1 MDYRKITLFLLLAF
15 TLSILGWYLPGWFLE
30 ADNLFLPNLRV
41 ALYSWGPA
49 LAALIV
55 HRQLYQGSMRRYG
68 WNRKHFSLRWIALA
82 MAMPVLVIL
91 GSLGLVYLLGEWL
104 HLPGFGEI
112 VLGAGGQG
120 NGTLTSLYL
129 STIPDLI
136 ALGLPPEIG
145 SVLLIIALVSIVGGA
160 TVSLIWLSGQELGW
174 RGFMLVETRSLGFLG
189 SNLIIGALWGLWLF
203 PLFLFQQPDLLSLD
217 ELAWHFLATIGFGI
231 AAAFPAAWLAIR
243 SRSIYAS
250 ATFLGVFNNL
260 APLALFFTYDGHP
273 LIASPQGL
281 AGMLVLMLITFLI
294 IRFDKGMTEGYD
306 KWVF

>member
-1 MDYRKITLFLLLAF
+1 MNYRKITLFLLLAF
-15 TLSILGWYLPGWFLE
+15 PLSILGWYVPGWFLE
-30 ADNLFLPNLRV
+30 ADSLFLPTLRT

-55 HRQLYQGSMRRYG
+55 HRQLYEGSMRRYG
-68 WNRKHFSLRWIALA
+68 WNRKYFSLRWIGLSV
-82 MAMPVLVIL
+82 AMPIAIIL
-91 GSLGLVYLLGEWL
+91 GSLGVIYLMGEWL

-112 VLGAGGQG
+112 VLGVGGQG
-120 NGTLTSLYL
+120 NGTLTSLYI

-145 SVLLIIALVSIVGGA
+145 SLLLILALVSIVGGA
-160 TVSLIWLSGQELGW
+160 TVSLLWLSGQELGW

-189 SNLIIGALWGLWLF
+189 SNLVIGGLWGLWLF
-203 PLFLFQQPDLLSLD
+203 PLLLFHQTDLLGLE
-217 ELAWHFLATIGFGI
+217 ELAWQLMSTIGFGI
-231 AAAFPAAWLAIR
+231 AAAFPAAWLTIR

-260 APLALFFTYDGHP
+260 APIALFFTYDGNP

-281 AGMLVLMLITFLI
+281 AGMLVMMLLTFCI
-294 IRFDKGMTEGYD
+294 IRFDKQMVDRYD
-306 KWVF
+306 EWVF

>member
-1 MDYRKITLFLLLAF
+1 MDYQKITLFLLFALS
-15 TLSILGWYLPGWFLE
+15 LSILGWYVPGWLID
-30 ADNLFLPNLRV
+30 ADSLFLPTLRT

-55 HRQLYQGSMRRYG
+55 HRQMYQGSMRRYG

-82 MAMPVLVIL
+82 IAMPILVIL
-91 GSLGLVYLLGEWL
+91 GSLGVIFLLGEWL

-112 VLGAGGQG
+112 VLGVGGQG
-120 NGTLTSLYL
+120 SGTLSSPYL
-129 STIPDLI
+129 LFIPDLL

-145 SVLLIIALVSIVGGA
+145 SILLLLTLFSIAGGA

-189 SNLIIGALWGLWLF
+189 SNLVIGGLWGLWLF
-203 PLFLFQQPDLLSLD
+203 PLFLFQQSDLLGF
-217 ELAWHFLATIGFGI
+217 EALAWNLLATIGFGV
-231 AAAFPAAWLAIR
+231 AAAFPAAWLTIR

-260 APLALFFTYDGHP
+260 APIALFFTYDGNP

-281 AGMLVLMLITFLI
+281 AGMLVLLLITFLI
-294 IRFDKGMTEGYD
+294 VRFDKGMTDNYD

>member
-1 MDYRKITLFLLLAF
+1 MDYRKITLFLLFAF
-15 TLSILGWYLPGWFLE
+15 SLSILGWYVPGWLLD
-30 ADNLFLPNLRV
+30 ADSLFLPTLRI

-55 HRQLYQGSMRRYG
+55 HRQMYQGSMRRYG

-82 MAMPVLVIL
+82 IAMPILVIL
-91 GSLGLVYLLGEWL
+91 GSLGVIYLLGEWL

-112 VLGAGGQG
+112 VLGAGGPG
-120 NGTLTSLYL
+120 NGSLDSPYL
-129 STIPDLI
+129 PLIPDLL

-145 SVLLIIALVSIVGGA
+145 SILLILTVVSIVGGA

-189 SNLIIGALWGLWLF
+189 SNLVIGGIWGLWLF
-203 PLFLFQQPDLLSLD
+203 PLFLFQRSDLLSLD
-217 ELAWHFLATIGFGI
+217 ELAWNCLATIGFGI
-231 AAAFPAAWLAIR
+231 AAAFPAAWLTIR

-260 APLALFFTYDGHP
+260 APIALFFTYDGNP

-281 AGMLVLMLITFLI
+281 SGMLMLLLITFLI
-294 IRFDKGMTEGYD
+294 IRFDKGMTENYD